1 MGDTRGR
8 GAFALDV
15 TWLAVLAGVAL
26 VVAQALWFHHLVDDA
41 FITFRYARNWVDGH
55 GVVFNPGERVEG
67 YTSFLWVV
75 TSAAALALGVSPLA
89 AARVLGV
96 AGAAAC
102 VLAAFLMARRLAPRS
117 AWLAP
122 LLVGLHS
129 GLGLWAWAGMETT
142 FFAGLVALAFA
153 LHLEGRLTRPL
164 EGALWLAV
172 CLTRPEGG
180 LLLVVALVSALAA
193 RAGGAAA
200 RLRPLLVPLAI
211 AGLGV
216 LAHLVWRRAY
226 YGAWLPNTFH
236 AKTGA
241 TTPQLARGVRYLGD
255 FVLHSGG
262 LLALLPV
269 LAWRADWRWR
279 TLAAGAGALAL
290 FAVLVGG
297 DNMLAHRFLV
307 PALPL
312 LAALAATALG
322 ELLGSQRARVLAVA
336 ALALL
341 LCRVGDRDLARDV
354 TRWNASARDWIQIG
368 HWLHGHEPPGTLI
381 ALGAVG
387 AVPYYSRLPTID
399 LFGLTDAH
407 IAARDV
413 ASIGSGFAGHEK
425 GDGAYVLSRQ
435 PALIFGRVQIYPMVP
450 AEEPIL
456 GLMSET
462 LGEREVRDH
471 PSFARDYRF
480 ETARVGRGHIAL
492 FRRVSPAPAGDGR

>member
-8 GAFALDV
+8 GALALDV
-15 TWLAVLAGVAL
+15 TWLAVVAGALL

-67 YTSFLWVV
+67 YTSLLWVV
-75 TSAAALALGVSPLA
+75 TSAASLLLGVSPLA

-102 VLAAFLMARRLAPRS
+102 VVAAFVMARR
-117 AWLAP
+117 LAP

-164 EGALWLAV
+164 EGVLWLAV

-180 LLLVVALVSALAA
+180 LLFVVALVSALAA
-193 RAGGAAA
+193 RPGGLAA
-200 RLRPLLVPLAI
+200 RVRPLLVPLAI
-211 AGLGV
+211 AAVGV
-216 LAHLVWRRAY
+216 LAHLIWRRAY

-241 TTPQLARGVRYLGD
+241 TTAQLARGARYLGD

-262 LLALLPV
+262 LLALLPA

-279 TLAAGAGALAL
+279 TLAAGAGAVAL

-307 PALPL
+307 PAVPL

-322 ELLGSQRARVLAVA
+322 DLLGSLRARVLAVA

-341 LCRVGDRDLARDV
+341 LCRVGDRDLGRDV
-354 TRWNASARDWIQIG
+354 ARWNASARDWIQIG
-368 HWLHGHEPPGTLI
+368 HWLHSHEPPGTLI

-425 GDGAYVLSRQ
+425 GDGAYVLSRR
-435 PALIFGRVQIYPMVP
+435 PALILGRVRIYPMVP

-462 LGEREVRDH
+462 LGEREVRDD
-471 PSFARDYRF
+471 PRFARDYRF

-492 FRRVSPAPAGDGR
+492 FRRVSPAGDGR

>member
-8 GAFALDV
+8 GALALDV
-15 TWLAVLAGVAL
+15 TWLAAAVGVAL
-26 VVAQALWFHHLVDDA
+26 VVAQALWFHHLVDDS

-75 TSAAALALGVSPLA
+75 TSAGALLVGVSPLA

-102 VLAAFLMARRLAPRS
+102 VVAAFVMARRLAPRS

-153 LHLEGRLTRPL
+153 LHLAEDGRLTRPL
-164 EGALWLAV
+164 EGVLWLAV

-180 LLLVVALVSALAA
+180 LLFAVALVSALAA
-193 RAGGAAA
+193 RPGGAVA
-200 RLRPLLVPLAI
+200 RVRLLLVPLAI
-211 AGLGV
+211 AAVGV
-216 LAHLVWRRAY
+216 LAHLVWRRVY

-241 TTPQLARGVRYLGD
+241 TTAQLARGARYLGD

-307 PALPL
+307 PTVPL

-322 ELLGSQRARVLAVA
+322 ELLGSLRARVVAVA

-341 LCRVGDRDLARDV
+341 LCRVGDRDLGRDV
-354 TRWNASARDWIQIG
+354 ARWNASARDWIQIG
-368 HWLHGHEPPGTLI
+368 HWLRGHEPPGTLI

-425 GDGAYVLSRQ
+425 GDNAYVLSRQ

-456 GLMSET
+456 GLMGET
-462 LGEREVRDH
+462 LGEREVRDD
-471 PSFARDYRF
+471 PRFARDYRF
-480 ETARVGRGHIAL
+480 ESARVGRGHIAL
-492 FRRVSPAPAGDGR
+492 FRRVSPAGDGH